1 MSGAKPLARTA
12 QAVGWLM
19 LAAGVAVFA
28 IRLRHAGPY
37 AFPEQGNLRAGVLA
51 LGIGIALAAPGVA
64 RAAGGAGALAR
75 RLLLAAAPIV
85 LFFALYATLA
95 EVEEVVVLRA
105 TDARGAPAN
114 LRLWVADHEGAAWV
128 SMPRS
133 KAERHSLDGARLELL
148 RDGRTSC
155 VVATALDRSR
165 RQRAHVPPARREV
178 RHPAARPPDRALRRR
193 AERRNG
199 DAAARSLSLAKLQRL
214 AVSALRVGTGRP
226 RRRSRC
232 PGGVRTS
239 SRRRR

>member
-1 MSGAKPLARTA
+1 
-12 QAVGWLM
+12 M
-19 LAAGVAVFA
+19 LAAGVSVFA

-51 LGIGIALAAPGVA
+51 LLIGIALAAPGVA

-75 RLLLAAAPIV
+75 RLLFAAAPIV

-114 LRLWVADHEGAAWV
+114 LRLWIADHEGAAWV

-148 RDGRTSC
+148 RAGQTSC
-155 VVATALDRSR
+155 VMATLSTD
-165 RQRAHVPPARREV
+165 PADNERTFR
-178 RHPAARPPDRALRRR
+178 LRDEKY
-193 AERRNG
+193 AI
-199 DAAARSLSLAKLQRL
+199 QRL
-214 AVSALRVGTGRP
+214 GRRIGLFGDGPSAESVTLRLDP
-226 RRRSRC
+226 C
-232 PGGVRTS
+232 P
-239 SRRRR
+239 

>member
-1 MSGAKPLARTA
+1 VLPKPLARTA

-19 LAAGVAVFA
+19 LAAGVSVFA

-51 LGIGIALAAPGVA
+51 LLIGIALAAPGVA

-75 RLLLAAAPIV
+75 RLLFAAAPIV

-114 LRLWVADHEGAAWV
+114 LRLWIADHEGAAWV

-148 RDGRTSC
+148 RAGQMSC
-155 VVATALDRSR
+155 VMATLSTD
-165 RQRAHVPPARREV
+165 PADNERTFR
-178 RHPAARPPDRALRRR
+178 LRDEKY
-193 AERRNG
+193 AI
-199 DAAARSLSLAKLQRL
+199 QRL
-214 AVSALRVGTGRP
+214 GRRIGLFGDGPSAETVTLRLDP
-226 RRRSRC
+226 C
-232 PGGVRTS
+232 P
-239 SRRRR
+239 

>member
-1 MSGAKPLARTA
+1 VHGPQPLARTA

-19 LAAGVAVFA
+19 LAAGVSVFA

-37 AFPEQGNLRAGVLA
+37 AFPEQGNLRAGVFA
-51 LGIGIALAAPGVA
+51 LLIGIALAAPGVA

-75 RLLLAAAPIV
+75 RLLFAAAPIV

-114 LRLWVADHEGAAWV
+114 LRLWIADHEGAAWV

-148 RDGRTSC
+148 RAGRTSC
-155 VVATALDRSR
+155 VMATLSTD
-165 RQRAHVPPARREV
+165 PADNERTFR
-178 RHPAARPPDRALRRR
+178 LRDEKY
-193 AERRNG
+193 AI
-199 DAAARSLSLAKLQRL
+199 QRL
-214 AVSALRVGTGRP
+214 GRRIGLFGDGPSAETVTLRLDP
-226 RRRSRC
+226 C
-232 PGGVRTS
+232 P
-239 SRRRR
+239 

>member
-1 MSGAKPLARTA
+1 VTEAKPPSRIARV
-12 QAVGWLM
+12 VGWGM

-51 LGIGIALAAPGVA
+51 LLIGAALLAPAIA

-75 RLLLAAAPIV
+75 RLLLVAAPVV

-114 LRLWVADHEGAAWV
+114 LRLWVADHEGTAWV
-128 SMPRS
+128 SMPRA
-133 KAERHSLDGARLELL
+133 KAERHALDGARLELL

-155 VVATALDRSR
+155 VVPRLSSD
-165 RQRAHVPPARREV
+165 PADNERTFR
-178 RHPAARPPDRALRRR
+178 LRDEKY
-193 AERRNG
+193 AV
-199 DAAARSLSLAKLQRL
+199 QRL
-214 AVSALRVGTGRP
+214 GRAIGMFGDGPSAETVTLRLDP
-226 RRRSRC
+226 C
-232 PGGVRTS
+232 P
-239 SRRRR
+239 